1 MGRSYILLVVLQGAN
16 RPWMMRF
23 ENRTAAIA
31 AQEFFNSVPGTYVAL
46 VRDEA

>member
-1 MGRSYILLVVLQGAN
+1 MRTYILLVVLEGAN

-23 ENRTAAIA
+23 ENRTAANA
-31 AQEFFNSVPGTYVAL
+31 ALEFFNSVPGSYATL